1 MYDRPPRGGL
11 RDHGAVRGAPFVI
24 GDTLLLIVELIL
36 LFFGVAFL
44 VHISQRWL
52 GEERLRRWM
61 GGRPVVAALKGI
73 GVGFITPFCTYS
85 AIPMLLGLRRAGV
98 SPAGYVAFIVAAPVL
113 DPILFGALVLIV
125 GWTAALIYVAVAF
138 SAAMSLALIA
148 QRIDVSR
155 FLKPVTAGVSGDGA
169 RVPAMAVA
177 AGVEPEAGAEEA
189 CENPCAT
196 TEPRPWRGLRA
207 EAGEAASAASV
218 LLRSLGPILLLG
230 VGIGMAIELAVP
242 PEVVASVAGAGNTF
256 AIPVAAGLGTPLY
269 FNTELFVPIADSLA
283 AVGVGV
289 GAIVALTIA
298 GAGANLPE
306 FVILSKLARS
316 RVLVVFIG
324 YVFAVAMIGGLLAQ
338 AVG

>member
-1 MYDRPPRGGL
+1 M
-11 RDHGAVRGAPFVI
+11 I
-24 GDTLLLIVELIL
+24 SDTLLLVAELAA

-44 VHISQRWL
+44 VHLSQRWL

-61 GGRPVVAALKGI
+61 GGPPVVSALKGI

-113 DPILFGALVLIV
+113 DPVLFGALVLIV
-125 GWTAALIYVAVAF
+125 GLSAALIYVAVAF
-138 SAAMSLALIA
+138 AAAMTLALVAERMDI
-148 QRIDVSR
+148 SR
-155 FLKPVTAGVSGDGA
+155 YLKPVTADVTSGGS
-169 RVPAMAVA
+169 RVPAMALA
-177 AGVEPEAGAEEA
+177 GGVEPPSEED
-189 CENPCAT
+189 CSDSCS
-196 TEPRPWRGLRA
+196 TERDRPWRGARPEAA
-207 EAGEAASAASV
+207 EAAAAALG
-218 LLRSLGPILLLG
+218 LLRSLGPILLVG
-230 VGIGMAIELAVP
+230 VGIGLAIELLVP
-242 PEVVASVAGAGNTF
+242 PELVASVAGQENTF

-298 GAGANLPE
+298 GAGANIPE

-316 RVLVVFIG
+316 SVLAVFVG
-324 YVFAVAMIGGLLAQ
+324 YVFAVAMVGGLLVQ
-338 AVG
+338 AVV

>member
-1 MYDRPPRGGL
+1 MI
-11 RDHGAVRGAPFVI
+11 A
-24 GDTLLLIVELIL
+24 DTLVLIVELAL
-36 LFFGVAFL
+36 LFFAVAFL

-52 GEERLRRWM
+52 GEDRLRRWM

-98 SPAGYVAFIVAAPVL
+98 PPAGYVAFIVAAPVL

-125 GWTAALIYVAVAF
+125 GWAAALIYLVVAF
-138 SAAMSLALIA
+138 GAAMTLALIA

-155 FLKPVTAGVSGDGA
+155 FLKPVTADVSGGGS
-169 RVPAMAVA
+169 RVPAMALAGGLDVA
-177 AGVEPEAGAEEA
+177 TPGDQACAADSCLHAED
-189 CENPCAT
+189 
-196 TEPRPWRGLRA
+196 RVWKGIRA
-207 EAGEAASAASV
+207 EAAEASAAAV
-218 LLRSLGPILLLG
+218 GLLRTLGPILLVG
-230 VGIGMAIELAVP
+230 VGIGLAIELLVP
-242 PEVVASVAGAGNTF
+242 PEVVASVAGQDNVF

-298 GAGANLPE
+298 GAGANIPE

-316 RVLVVFIG
+316 RVLIVFVG
-324 YVFAVAMIGGLLAQ
+324 YVFGVAMIGGLLAQ
-338 AVG
+338 AVA